1 MKIKRFLVA
10 LCGLFALVSLNSCGY
25 NTMVSQ
31 DENVKGKWA
40 QVENAYQ
47 RRADLVPNLVN
58 TVKGAAKHEE
68 STLTAV
74 VEARAKATSVTIN
87 ADDLSEENIAKFQK
101 VQDEFSGSLSRL
113 LASVEAYPDL
123 KANQNFLELQA
134 QLEGTENRI
143 STERRSYNEAVQQY
157 NTTVRSFPN
166 NLMAGMFGFKAK
178 GTFTAARVRIKRQ
191 RYHSNSKLLGMNRM
205 MDDAAFVE
213 AHHPFF
219 YRVLISLDP
228 LNLE

>member
-1 MKIKRFLVA
+1 MKMKRFLVA

-87 ADDLSEENIAKFQK
+87 ADDLTEENIAKFQK
-101 VQDEFSGSLSRL
+101 VQDQFSGSLSRL
-113 LASVEAYPDL
+113 LASVAAYPDL

-143 STERRSYNEAVQQY
+143 STERRSYNEAVQQF

-178 GTFTAARVRIKRQ
+178 GTFTAAPGSDKAPTV
-191 RYHSNSKLLGMNRM
+191 S
-205 MDDAAFVE
+205 F
-213 AHHPFF
+213 
-219 YRVLISLDP
+219 
-228 LNLE
+228 

>member
-74 VEARAKATSVTIN
+74 VEARAKAASVTIN

-178 GTFTAARVRIKRQ
+178 GTFTAAPGSDKAPTV
-191 RYHSNSKLLGMNRM
+191 S
-205 MDDAAFVE
+205 F
-213 AHHPFF
+213 
-219 YRVLISLDP
+219 
-228 LNLE
+228 

>member
-1 MKIKRFLVA
+1 MKRFLVA

-113 LASVEAYPDL
+113 LMSVEAYPDL

-178 GTFTAARVRIKRQ
+178 GTFTAAPGSDKAPTV
-191 RYHSNSKLLGMNRM
+191 S
-205 MDDAAFVE
+205 F
-213 AHHPFF
+213 
-219 YRVLISLDP
+219 
-228 LNLE
+228 

>member
-123 KANQNFLELQA
+123 KANKNLLELQA

-178 GTFTAARVRIKRQ
+178 GTFTAAPGSDKAPTV
-191 RYHSNSKLLGMNRM
+191 S
-205 MDDAAFVE
+205 F
-213 AHHPFF
+213 
-219 YRVLISLDP
+219 
-228 LNLE
+228 

>member
-1 MKIKRFLVA
+1 MKMKRFLVA

-101 VQDEFSGSLSRL
+101 VQDQFSGSLSRL

-143 STERRSYNEAVQQY
+143 STERRSYNEAVQQF

-166 NLMAGMFGFKAK
+166 NLMAGMFGFKTK
-178 GTFTAARVRIKRQ
+178 GTFTAAPGSDKAPTV
-191 RYHSNSKLLGMNRM
+191 S
-205 MDDAAFVE
+205 F
-213 AHHPFF
+213 
-219 YRVLISLDP
+219 
-228 LNLE
+228 

>member
-1 MKIKRFLVA
+1 MNRFLVA
-10 LCGLFALVSLNSCGY
+10 LFGFFALVSLNSCGY

-31 DENVKGKWA
+31 DENVKAKWA

-143 STERRSYNEAVQQY
+143 STERRAYNEAVQQY

-178 GTFTAARVRIKRQ
+178 GTFTAAPGSDKAPTV
-191 RYHSNSKLLGMNRM
+191 S
-205 MDDAAFVE
+205 F
-213 AHHPFF
+213 
-219 YRVLISLDP
+219 
-228 LNLE
+228 

>member
-1 MKIKRFLVA
+1 MKRFLVA
-10 LCGLFALVSLNSCGY
+10 LCGFFALVSLNSCGY

-178 GTFTAARVRIKRQ
+178 GTFTAAPGSDKAPTV
-191 RYHSNSKLLGMNRM
+191 S
-205 MDDAAFVE
+205 F
-213 AHHPFF
+213 
-219 YRVLISLDP
+219 
-228 LNLE
+228 